1 MSAGGLHTESS
12 PAFSDEDVARFRAAG
27 WWCDSTLSDAVRRN
41 AQRTPERPAYIDHG
55 GRTFTWHEFDRA
67 ASNLAET
74 LAGLGVGP
82 GDRVAVWHG
91 DCAAIHVLF
100 VAIERR
106 GAVVVGIGARAGA
119 RRPAR
124 YCATRSRKSCSAIN
138 RAASPPRRWPANCAS
153 PHWY

>member
-74 LAGLGVGP
+74 LAVLGVGP

-100 VAIERR
+100 VA
-106 GAVVVGIGARAGA
+106 
-119 RRPAR
+119 
-124 YCATRSRKSCSAIN
+124 
-138 RAASPPRRWPANCAS
+138 
-153 PHWY
+153 